1 MTMSKR
7 YILPVEEDEHGDC
20 FITLPDELLDETGW
34 VCGDE
39 LEYTEEIDGSIII
52 KKTSETSE

>member
-7 YILPVEEDEHGDC
+7 YTIPVEEDEHGDC
-20 FITLPDELLDETGW
+20 FITLPDELLDEAGW

-39 LEYTEEIDGSIII
+39 LEYTEEWDGSFILR
-52 KKTSETSE
+52 KVADSE